1 MNNISEFTKCANCGA
16 CYNICPRGA
25 IIVEKDKLFYELK
38 VDTEKC
44 IDCGLCKKVCPVNN
58 EQDKIYPLNAYAA
71 YNRDYQKIKQSSSG
85 GVFIAL
91 AEYILSLGG
100 VVYGAAYGKNC
111 KEVVIKSTDE
121 VHLTG
126 LLRSKYVESSVGQA
140 FQTIKVQ
147 LESGRQVLF
156 CGAPCQVAGLKKF
169 LHKEYENLL
178 TCDFSCGGM
187 PSHKFYQEYLDYLS
201 AHKFKA
207 EIESVNFRPKLYG
220 WKTYAIEIKAKNK
233 KAYRSFAMADP
244 YFYAFIG
251 EHISVRDYCYD
262 CKFADNHASDIIL
275 ADFWLVKKI
284 SAVKDDN
291 NGLSLVIS
299 NTQKGEKALQ
309 NIDKQLM
316 RTILDLD
323 KASYNLVRKS
333 YNTDF
338 IEQRKEF
345 LKDCENN
352 GFIKTAKKKKR
363 ASNFILKWK
372 HRIKK
377 LLGRA

>member
-1 MNNISEFTKCANCGA
+1 MNNVSEFTKCANCGA

-25 IIVEKDKLFYELK
+25 IIVGEDKLFYNLK

-58 EQDKIYPLNAYAA
+58 KCDKVSPLNAYGT

-100 VVYGAAYGKNC
+100 VVYGAVYGNNC
-111 KEVVIKSTDE
+111 KEIVIKSTDE
-121 VHLTG
+121 VNLTE

-140 FQTIKVQ
+140 FKTIKTQ
-147 LESGRQVLF
+147 LESGRKVLF

-169 LHKEYENLL
+169 LQQEYENLL

-187 PSHKFYQEYLDYLS
+187 PSHKFYEEYLDYISVNKL
-201 AHKFKA
+201 KA
-207 EIESVNFRPKLYG
+207 EIETVNFRPKLYG
-220 WKTYAIEIKAKNK
+220 WRTHSIEIKAKNK
-233 KAYRSFAMADP
+233 KAYRSFAIADP
-244 YFYAFIG
+244 YFCAFIG
-251 EHISVRDYCYD
+251 DHTSVRDYCYE

-284 SAVKDDN
+284 SRVKDDN
-291 NGLSLVIS
+291 SGLSLVIS
-299 NTQKGEKALQ
+299 NSPKGENALQ
-309 NIDKQLM
+309 NIDGQLM
-316 RTILDLD
+316 RTILDLE
-323 KASYNLVRKS
+323 KASYNLVQKS
-333 YNTDF
+333 YDADF

-345 LKDCENN
+345 LQECKKH

-372 HRIKK
+372 YRIKK